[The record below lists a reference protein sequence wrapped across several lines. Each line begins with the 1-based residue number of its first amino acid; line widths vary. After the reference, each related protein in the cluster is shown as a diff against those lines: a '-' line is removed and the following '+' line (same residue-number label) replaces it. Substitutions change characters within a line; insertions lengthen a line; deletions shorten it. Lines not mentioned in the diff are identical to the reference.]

1 MPTRVEITELEIEDL
16 NDLEQFQQSQAVA
29 GDAPDNTSPANIA
42 ARRWYCFENPE
53 VRDDLPKGF
62 VARNEKGEVVGVKL
76 CAPQRF
82 RCGDEELVLLL
93 GGGYY
98 VDQAYRG
105 VGLRLM
111 RAFLETEDR
120 VSQFASTMNEVSG
133 ALYERYGGY
142 PIPHTEHE
150 MIGVLRWG
158 PFVEEILQRRLGQGA
173 LARLAA
179 QPAGLL
185 PGRVSRRASGRLVP
199 IESADALGGID
210 IEVPSEHRDQISAV
224 RDERFLRWRYFDGP
238 DRTRHV
244 FVYES
249 PSGERVLV
257 TTRLDAR
264 GHRNQMRT
272 LTVLDYWGKAPQS
285 AIADVARLLTA
296 RFRGE
301 ADLLVFRG
309 QPPERQAALRQAGL
323 MRRALPR
330 AIGVCIDRA
339 GRLPTREWY
348 LVPADGD
355 TATAP
360 SLLDDEA

>member
-1 MPTRVEITELEIEDL
+1 MPTRVEISELKIEDL
-16 NDLEQFQQSQAVA
+16 PALEQFQRAQAHA
-29 GDAPDNTSPANIA
+29 GDAPHHTGALNLE
-42 ARRWYCFENPE
+42 ARRWYFFENPE
-53 VRDDLPKGF
+53 VREDLPKGF
-62 VARNEKGEVVGVKL
+62 VARNEEGEVVGAKL

-82 RCGDEELVLLL
+82 RCGDQEFVLLL

-111 RAFLETEDR
+111 RAFLTTEDR

-158 PFVEEILQRRLGQGA
+158 PFVEEVLQRRLGKGA
-173 LARLAA
+173 LVRFAA
-179 QPAGLL
+179 LLAGLL
-185 PGRVSRRASGRLVP
+185 PSRVSRRASGRLVP
-199 IESADALGGID
+199 VASAADLEAIE
-210 IEVPSEHRDQISAV
+210 IEVPPEHRDEITAV
-224 RDERFLRWRYFDGP
+224 RDTAFLRWRYFEGP
-238 DRTRHV
+238 DRTRRV

-249 PSGERVLV
+249 PAGERVLV
-257 TTRLDAR
+257 TVRLDVR
-264 GHRNQMRT
+264 GHRDQMRT
-272 LTVLDYWGKAPQS
+272 LTVLDYWGRAPQA
-285 AIADVARLLTA
+285 AIADVARLLA
-296 RFRGE
+296 AQFRGK
-301 ADLLVFRG
+301 ADVLVFRG
-309 QPPERQAALRQAGL
+309 QPPARQEALRRAGL

-339 GRLPTREWY
+339 GRLPTRDWY

-355 TATAP
+355 TATTP
-360 SLLDDEA
+360 SQLDLS